1 MKARLGLVA
10 YTLGIALACV
20 AARAKAQD
28 AGVPGSSIVK
38 QFQQNLQ
45 LVPDKAKKVPAVDPR
60 VLSWLV
66 SKMTVCYQA
75 EVGRVLRA
83 DDRALLAEFAPELAL
98 QFREAFR
105 SAGCQLV
112 QAESPA
118 CMTALDQLDCEPFAK
133 VVRSSGWDRA
143 PSPEMEAAIAKYTQQ
158 LAVRYLGCRSGVT
171 YDEEEVRVRAEHTAH
186 SAALQISLS
195 LTTGQ
200 CTLAMEKLDRCLENV
215 AATDACPGINERAK
229 QSQLPRFC
237 DEFVDCSAEPAL
249 VGKVAQ

>member
-1 MKARLGLVA
+1 MKALLGFMVGALV
-10 YTLGIALACV
+10 CV
-20 AARAKAQD
+20 VASAQD
-28 AGVPGSSIVK
+28 AGVRDSAVVK
-38 QFQQNLQ
+38 QFQQTLQ
-45 LVPDKAKKVPAVDPR
+45 LVPDRGKNPPAIDAR

-75 EVGRVLRA
+75 ETGRVLRPE
-83 DDRALLAEFAPELAL
+83 DRALLVEFAPDLAL

-105 SAGCQLV
+105 GTNCQLG

-171 YDEEEVRVRAEHTAH
+171 FDEEEVRVRAEHTAH
-186 SAALQISLS
+186 SAALQISMS

-200 CTLAMEKLDRCLENV
+200 CTLALEKLDHCLESV
-215 AATDACPGINERAK
+215 AAADACQGINERAK
-229 QSQLPRFC
+229 HSQLPRFC
-237 DEFVDCSAEPAL
+237 DDFVDCSAEPAI